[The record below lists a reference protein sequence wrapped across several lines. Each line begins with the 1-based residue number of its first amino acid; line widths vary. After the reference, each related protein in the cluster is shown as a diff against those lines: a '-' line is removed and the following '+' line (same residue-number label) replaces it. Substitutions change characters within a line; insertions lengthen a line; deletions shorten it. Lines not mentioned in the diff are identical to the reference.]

1 MNIYFIC
8 TGNTCRSPM
17 AEAILRA
24 RKIDKVV
31 VRSAGIHA
39 TEGIPIAEHA
49 KRLIKQSDMPYTATS
64 NGVTQEDVEWANY
77 ILTMTDG
84 HKQVLRMMFPDEAS
98 KIYTLKGFLT
108 DDKDEDVQD
117 PFGGSLDTYRKT
129 FDELS
134 DLMEILERKLVGG
147 TQE

>member
-1 MNIYFIC
+1 MNVYFIC

-24 RKIDKVV
+24 RKIDKVE

-39 TEGIPIAEHA
+39 TEGIPIAENA
-49 KRLIKQSDMPYTATS
+49 KTLVKQRELPYTATS
-64 NGVTQEDVEWANY
+64 NVVTKEDMEWANY
-77 ILTMTDG
+77 ILTMTDR

-98 KIYTLKGFLT
+98 KIHTLKGFLT
-108 DDKDEDVQD
+108 DGQDEDVQD
-117 PFGGSLDTYRKT
+117 PFGGSLDTYQKT
-129 FDELS
+129 FDELA
-134 DLMEILERKLVGG
+134 DLMEVLERKLVGG

>member
-24 RKIDKVV
+24 RKIDKVE

-39 TEGIPIAEHA
+39 IEGIPISDHA
-49 KRLIKQSDMPYTATS
+49 KRLIHEKNMPYTATS
-64 NGVTQEDVEWANY
+64 SIVKKEEVEWANY
-77 ILTMTDG
+77 ILTMTEG
-84 HKQVLRMMFPDEAS
+84 HKKVLQMMFPDEAS

-108 DDKDEDVQD
+108 DGNDTDVQD
-117 PFGGSLDTYRKT
+117 PFGGSLDTYRST
-129 FDELS
+129 FGELA
-134 DLMEILERKLVGG
+134 DLMEILERKLARG
-147 TQE
+147 T